1 MLFTSI
7 DPGTV
12 QAYRE
17 TEYQARGN
25 PQLTLRVGQASA
37 ALLAAHRWH
46 NADCSAFV
54 TACNPFSQ
62 RLSDATNAAR
72 QESLGSELSRL
83 GLAFLPGVGE
93 HPSDKWP
100 GEASF
105 LVFGLTLDAAKALG
119 NRFDQNAIIWS
130 GTDAVPQL
138 ILLR

>member
-1 MLFTSI
+1 M
-7 DPGTV
+7 
-12 QAYRE
+12 
-17 TEYQARGN
+17 
-25 PQLTLRVGQASA
+25 
-37 ALLAAHRWH
+37 
-46 NADCSAFV
+46 

-72 QESLGSELSRL
+72 QESVESELSRL
-83 GLAFLPGVGE
+83 GLAFLPGVGK
-93 HPSDKWP
+93 HPAGKWP